1 MTTQLKTLMDRA
13 ADLDFAAVDLD
24 AITGAG
30 DRTVRRRR
38 VATGVAGLAAAAVVA
53 TGAVL
58 LGGDDGDTKTDFSDD
73 SFVTDVPM
81 WTEGSVL
88 HTPER
93 TYDLGID
100 VLSFVR
106 TSEGVVFTSQ
116 IGEETLGVYS
126 FTGEGEPELIGETG
140 DPHLRSDPDGPF
152 AGWLDQSGDRAE
164 AVVIDQESGER
175 VWSAPA
181 RLEHS
186 FPIVAIDSGS
196 AYLADAD
203 EHPTH
208 VVDLGSGEEDDLGS
222 SGLGFVDAEGE
233 LTAYLLE
240 SPGGADL
247 GLEIRGAD
255 GGPVEIRNDD
265 GGYGVFSP
273 GGRWISAAAEDVSV
287 YDTATGE
294 SLDLGATGD
303 REGFGYAW
311 ADVDT
316 LMVLTD
322 AGEADALDMLSCE
335 IPSGDCTPIAS
346 FDLASGTVFAI
357 PDSDIL
363 WSIARDEGSA
373 SEVEVEASAAEAS
386 STERPE

>member
-38 VATGVAGLAAAAVVA
+38 IATGVAGLAAAAVVA
-53 TGAVL
+53 TGVVL
-58 LGGDDGDTKTDFSDD
+58 LGGDDGDTRTDFSDD

-186 FPIVAIDSGS
+186 FPIVAIDGGS
-196 AYLADAD
+196 VYLADTD
-203 EHPTH
+203 EHPTK
-208 VVDLGSGEEDDLGS
+208 VVDLASGDVADLPG
-222 SGLGFVDAEGE
+222 GFGFVDVEGN
-233 LTAYLLE
+233 LTAHLLE
-240 SPGGADL
+240 DSNGEEL
-247 GLEIRGAD
+247 GLELRAAD
-255 GGPVEIRNDD
+255 GSVVEIRFGVD
-265 GGYGVFSP
+265 GLGVLSP
-273 GGRWISAAAEDVSV
+273 DGRWISVGADDVSV
-287 YDTATGE
+287 YDTTTGAPV
-294 SLDLGATGD
+294 DLGVLDAF
-303 REGFGYAW
+303 EGFGYAW
-311 ADVDT
+311 ADASTILVLGEGEQADT
-316 LMVLTD
+316 LVLRACEVP
-322 AGEADALDMLSCE
+322 AGECE
-335 IPSGDCTPIAS
+335 DLTV
-346 FDLASGTVFAI
+346 FDDFSTVFAVG
-357 PDSDIL
+357 DSDL
-363 WSIARDEGSA
+363 LFWLMRGEEGEGS
-373 SEVEVEASAAEAS
+373 SEDSATSE
-386 STERPE
+386 EY